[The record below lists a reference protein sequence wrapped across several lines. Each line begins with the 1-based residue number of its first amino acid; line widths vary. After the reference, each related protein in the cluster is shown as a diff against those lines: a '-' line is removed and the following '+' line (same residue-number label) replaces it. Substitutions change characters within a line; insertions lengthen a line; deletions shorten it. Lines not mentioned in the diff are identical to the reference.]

1 MNKNNYANFALDD
14 LLWAKTH
21 ISLHFK
27 MRQHIQIIGS
37 WCELAKKHHK
47 PSPGGGRGVTVGSK
61 SNINCKVRKFDDL
74 KKYVGRVIALDV
86 NMVNFNKI
94 LTSFKNVIFYVYFD
108 MNLPEKLYV
117 IILGSFKVS

>member
-1 MNKNNYANFALDD
+1 MILSY
-14 LLWAKTH
+14 
-21 ISLHFK
+21 
-27 MRQHIQIIGS
+27 
-37 WCELAKKHHK
+37 
-47 PSPGGGRGVTVGSK
+47 
-61 SNINCKVRKFDDL
+61 INCQVRKFDDL